1 MSSKYKNVIV
11 NFISLVMLQAGN
23 YIVPLVLTPYIIV
36 KIGVEEFGVLSFAIA
51 ISMFFRAVISYG
63 FDLSGTKIIAES
75 SSDNHKVSNFFQDI
89 IYAKTCLALL
99 CFIVMVVLLAII
111 PAFNTVKDLLFV
123 LFILGVADVIFP
135 VWFYQGMQKMKAITI
150 LKLSGK
156 FLFVGL
162 TIFVVESSRDT
173 LYIPLIEGLV
183 TLLTSLISFF
193 WAVNRYNLVF
203 QTPEL
208 KRIIDVLKS
217 SWYVFVSKIA
227 VLFYTRSN
235 VVLLGLLSSSLM
247 VGYYS
252 IAEKIYMAIR
262 EMLNPLIQA
271 VFPYL
276 SKLRVK
282 NIDEYNKLV
291 RIFFLLF
298 LGVLFLSAIT
308 LYFFRE
314 QILAV
319 LLKEDNIYIQNI
331 LSVFSVCLLF
341 SVGSVLSTILVIED
355 RGQLLSKITLSTVV
369 VNMIVVY
376 PLASNYE
383 ALGLAIC
390 FLIVQIAH
398 FIMQLLANRNIF
410 SR

>member
-11 NFISLVMLQAGN
+11 NFISLVILQAGN
-23 YIVPLVLTPYIIV
+23 YIVPLVLTPYIIM

-111 PAFNTVKDLLFV
+111 PAFNTVKDLLFA

-162 TIFVVESSRDT
+162 TIFIVESSRDT

-193 WAVNRYNLVF
+193 
-203 QTPEL
+203 
-208 KRIIDVLKS
+208 
-217 SWYVFVSKIA
+217 
-227 VLFYTRSN
+227 
-235 VVLLGLLSSSLM
+235 
-247 VGYYS
+247 
-252 IAEKIYMAIR
+252 
-262 EMLNPLIQA
+262 
-271 VFPYL
+271 
-276 SKLRVK
+276 
-282 NIDEYNKLV
+282 
-291 RIFFLLF
+291 
-298 LGVLFLSAIT
+298 
-308 LYFFRE
+308 
-314 QILAV
+314 
-319 LLKEDNIYIQNI
+319 
-331 LSVFSVCLLF
+331 
-341 SVGSVLSTILVIED
+341 
-355 RGQLLSKITLSTVV
+355 GQ
-369 VNMIVVY
+369 
-376 PLASNYE
+376 
-383 ALGLAIC
+383 
-390 FLIVQIAH
+390 
-398 FIMQLLANRNIF
+398 
-410 SR
+410 